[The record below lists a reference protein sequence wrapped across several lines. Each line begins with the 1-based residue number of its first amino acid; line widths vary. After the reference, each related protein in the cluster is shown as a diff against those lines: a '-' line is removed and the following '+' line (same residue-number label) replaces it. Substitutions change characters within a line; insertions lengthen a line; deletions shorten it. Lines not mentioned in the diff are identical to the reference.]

1 MKINTPISA
10 GEIADKITILEI
22 KSLMIREEDK
32 LKEVLNEKT
41 QLTDIMNDLLYPSS
55 KLKFSI
61 AQFFGLKADLYETNL
76 ALWKI
81 EDQIRICEKNK
92 DFSAEFIRLARDVY
106 HANDIRFGI
115 KNEINQLTNSD
126 LKEVKS
132 YESYS

>member
-61 AQFFGLKADLYETNL
+61 AQFFGLKADLYEINL
-76 ALWKI
+76 AL
-81 EDQIRICEKNK
+81 N
-92 DFSAEFIRLARDVY
+92 
-106 HANDIRFGI
+106 
-115 KNEINQLTNSD
+115 
-126 LKEVKS
+126 
-132 YESYS
+132 